1 MRTTVTV
8 VAWSLCVCVCLLVT
22 IASCTKTAE
31 TTDMPCGLWTPGDPS
46 NRVLDDCPD
55 SPTVGHFSKTGHKQA
70 CPDLP
75 AVDILNRIR

>member
-22 IASCTKTAE
+22 IASGTKTAE
-31 TTDMPCGLWTPGDPS
+31 TTDMPCGLWTPGDPN

-55 SPTVGHFSKTGHKQA
+55 SPTVGALLWRRGVVVSGVRQ
-70 CPDLP
+70 
-75 AVDILNRIR
+75 